1 MKIKEDKVEAIN
13 DKSHHF
19 QEILEKVPRWII
31 RHGNTFFLILFLFL
45 LIGIRFIQY
54 PDVITSEIMVL
65 TENPSIEVHSLATG
79 KIINVLKS
87 DGDSVKKDE
96 WVLILQNNADYRSII
111 TLSEILNE
119 LESKFFWEMID
130 TIQFKDRFFLGEINS
145 DYVQFTRSIGEY
157 RLFLKLNPQ
166 FQQIEINNSRNGNL
180 EEISKTLANQQQIL
194 KREQELVK
202 VDLERSQTLFKKGV
216 ISKKDLEIKEIEYLT
231 VKNRIEELNATKF
244 NSQLQKE
251 NIRKENSI
259 LIIEQSNQYFEMRN
273 NVLNN
278 YNNLL
283 FLVQKWKQKNVLT
296 SPIDGTL
303 NFYDIRNNYQFLTE
317 DQKVFT
323 VTPNGKYKYYGFA
336 KMPINNSGKVKIGQ
350 EVIIKLNN
358 YPYHEFGILKGI
370 IMSITNVPQGG
381 IYLLKINLPNQL
393 KTNSNKEL
401 EGKYELVG
409 TAEIITEDIS
419 LFDRMFYFVRNS
431 NNY

>member
-1 MKIKEDKVEAIN
+1 LKIKEDKVEAIN